1 MFDFL
6 DYGFMQNALLAGLL
20 ASIVCGI
27 VGTLVV
33 VRRIVSLSG
42 SVSHSA
48 FGGIGIGYYLGIN
61 PILGALVFSIGSAL
75 GIGAV
80 SKYAKEREDTVIGMF
95 WAAGMAIGVLFIG
108 LTPGYAPDLFGYL
121 FGSIISIP
129 TSDLILIFL
138 LNVFVIGIVALLF
151 KELVAVAFDE
161 EYSAVAGLPVKLLYY
176 LTLILVAI
184 TIVALIRM
192 VGIILAIALL
202 TMPAAIA
209 GKFTHNIKKMMAL
222 SVVLSVLFITTGLWM
237 SFVLDIESGATIILV
252 AAAAYTI
259 VTLVGRLKRRSKR
272 TVSA

>member
-6 DYGFMQNALLAGLL
+6 GYGFMQNALLAGLL

-48 FGGIGIGYYLGIN
+48 FGGIGLGYYLGIN
-61 PILGALVFSIGSAL
+61 PIHGALVFSIGSAL

-95 WAAGMAIGVLFIG
+95 WAAGMAIGILFIG

-121 FGSIISIP
+121 FGSIISVP

-138 LNVFVIGIVALLF
+138 LDAFVIGIVALLY
-151 KELVAVAFDE
+151 KEMMAVAFDE
-161 EYSAVAGLPVKLLYY
+161 EYSAVAGLPVKFLYY

-184 TIVALIRM
+184 TIVALIRI

-209 GKFTHNIKKMMAL
+209 GKFTHNMKKMMVL

-259 VTLVGRLKRRSKR
+259 VTVARALKKRSKR
-272 TVSA
+272 VVSA

>member
-6 DYGFMQNALLAGLL
+6 GYGFMQNALLAGLL

-48 FGGIGIGYYLGIN
+48 FGGIGLGYYLGIN
-61 PILGALVFSIGSAL
+61 PIHGALVFSIGSAL

-95 WAAGMAIGVLFIG
+95 WAAGMAIGILFIG

-121 FGSIISIP
+121 FGSIISVP

-138 LNVFVIGIVALLF
+138 LDAFVIGIVALLY
-151 KELVAVAFDE
+151 KEMMAVAFDE
-161 EYSAVAGLPVKLLYY
+161 EYSAVAGLPVKFLYY

-184 TIVALIRM
+184 TIVALIRI

-209 GKFTHNIKKMMAL
+209 GKFTHNMKKMMAL

-259 VTLVGRLKRRSKR
+259 VTVARALKKRSKR
-272 TVSA
+272 VVSA

>member
-6 DYGFMQNALLAGLL
+6 GYGFMQNALLAGLL

-95 WAAGMAIGVLFIG
+95 WAAGMARVTSRFKP
-108 LTPGYAPDLFGYL
+108 LTAAAWRGF
-121 FGSIISIP
+121 
-129 TSDLILIFL
+129 
-138 LNVFVIGIVALLF
+138 
-151 KELVAVAFDE
+151 
-161 EYSAVAGLPVKLLYY
+161 
-176 LTLILVAI
+176 
-184 TIVALIRM
+184 
-192 VGIILAIALL
+192 
-202 TMPAAIA
+202 PAS
-209 GKFTHNIKKMMAL
+209 G
-222 SVVLSVLFITTGLWM
+222 
-237 SFVLDIESGATIILV
+237 GATMGVPPVSRTSSNRLKVLLLMTNV
-252 AAAAYTI
+252 AAPVWTA
-259 VTLVGRLKRRSKR
+259 
-272 TVSA
+272 